1 MAAPHDDP
9 LAKLRHDLR
18 TPLNQII
25 GYGEMLLEDAQDE
38 AQRGDL
44 QRILAAS
51 NHLLEQV
58 NTRLM
63 PGGVADQAF
72 HSAGKA
78 EATLPQAE
86 EEALAPSRFAGA
98 RLLVVDDK
106 ESNRDLLARRLERE
120 GYLVATAFDG
130 VDALEKLQATEFDL
144 VLLDIMMPRLDGHGV
159 LLELKSDERLR
170 HTPVIM
176 VSALDELSSVVRCI
190 TAGAEDYLPKP
201 FNPTLLRARVG
212 ACLEKKSLRD
222 QERRTYAALVAS
234 QAALAAEL
242 RDAAAYVESLL
253 PPRASDER
261 VAIDWIYK
269 PSTSLGGDAFGYH
282 WLDERHLAVYLL
294 DVCGHGVGAALLST
308 SAMNV
313 IRSQTLPDTDFHA
326 PGSVLAGLN
335 RAFQMESQNEM
346 YFTIWYGV
354 YDAHERAIR
363 YASGGHH
370 AGLLLLADGSQ
381 LQLEA
386 QGPIIGLLPETSY
399 HAESSAVPAG
409 AKLHIFSDGVYEVRL
424 QDGYVMDYD
433 QFAGVVAG
441 VASRGGRPRD
451 IHATMQKVQGR
462 EEFEDDFSLLQLSFG
477 DRAS

>member
-25 GYGEMLLEDAQDE
+25 GYGEMLLEDSQDE

-424 QDGYVMDYD
+424 QDGHVMDYD

-441 VASRGGRPRD
+441 VASRGGRPHD
-451 IHATMQKVQGR
+451 IHTAMQRVQGR
-462 EEFEDDFSLLQLSFG
+462 EEFEDDISLLQVSFG
-477 DRAS
+477 AGAG

>member
-25 GYGEMLLEDAQDE
+25 GYGEMLLEDSQDE

-98 RLLVVDDK
+98 RRLVVDDK

-354 YDAHERAIR
+354 YDAEQRTIS
-363 YASGGHH
+363 YASGGPH
-370 AGLLLLADGSQ
+370 AALLLDADGAQ
-381 LQLEA
+381 RQLEA

-399 HAESSAVPAG
+399 HAEASEVPAG
-409 AKLHIFSDGVYEVRL
+409 SKLHIFSDGVYEVRL
-424 QDGYVMDYD
+424 QDGHVMDYD
-433 QFAGVVAG
+433 QFAGVVSG
-441 VASRGGRPRD
+441 VAGRGGRPRD
-451 IHATMQKVQGR
+451 IHVAMQKVQGR

-477 DRAS
+477 AGAG